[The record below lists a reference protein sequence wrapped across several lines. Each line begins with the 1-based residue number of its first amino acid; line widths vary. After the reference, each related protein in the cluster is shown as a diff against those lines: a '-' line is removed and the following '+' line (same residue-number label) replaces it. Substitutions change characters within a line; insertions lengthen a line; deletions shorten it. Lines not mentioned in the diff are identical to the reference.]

1 MENCVLWTSVSYC
14 SIFSGLRLQFYFK
27 LHTPTF
33 PFPPSP
39 PPQVDRVVFCVF
51 LDKDCRIYSK
61 LMPKYFPTAAP
72 PPPLPPSK
80 SRREEKGEGRE
91 GARQMGSGGSSPSEE
106 MDQSEMPWQ
115 KAGGPSGNEERGH
128 SEKESTSTEEEV
140 QETPADQP
148 GELMCSDV

>member
-1 MENCVLWTSVSYC
+1 
-14 SIFSGLRLQFYFK
+14 
-27 LHTPTF
+27 
-33 PFPPSP
+33 
-39 PPQVDRVVFCVF
+39 
-51 LDKDCRIYSK
+51 
-61 LMPKYFPTAAP
+61 
-72 PPPLPPSK
+72 
-80 SRREEKGEGRE
+80 
-91 GARQMGSGGSSPSEE
+91 MGSGGSSPSEE